1 MDERSWRLH
10 ACSDRRLGRALV
22 FGRVRRQLIVDH
34 RERLQ
39 LLLLELQ
46 DFLILLSGLS

>member
-1 MDERSWRLH
+1 MDERSWRLD
-10 ACSDRRLGRALV
+10 ACSDGRLGRALM
-22 FGRVRRQLIVDH
+22 FGRVRRQLIVGCH
-34 RERLQ
+34 ERLQ